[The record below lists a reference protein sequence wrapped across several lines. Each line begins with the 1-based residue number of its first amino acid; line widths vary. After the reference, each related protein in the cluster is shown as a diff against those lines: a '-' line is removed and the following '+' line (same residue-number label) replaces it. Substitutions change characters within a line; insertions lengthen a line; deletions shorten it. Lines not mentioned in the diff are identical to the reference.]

1 MASIGGLDVA
11 YGARLQVVR
20 TNVMCV
26 SVNGTGVSGNGPK
39 HVLNI
44 YKEALKGSAIEP
56 DFLWFYE
63 KDDVDGSGYT
73 QAAADALFDL
83 DNSADGTADVTAL
96 EVDGLL
102 RSITQVPIARNSAFA
117 DTTASNEAY
126 GTPNTAHNT
135 YDINGNLALQAVLN
149 VSAFEM
155 TNTTASVAA
164 GVFDSDGDT
173 DETEGLFPQRVEA
186 KAFKSVYDNALAAN
200 AGAAGGGGALAA
212 GTKYT
217 HLAKGPFT
225 MDLADVLAHIDTGM
239 AATGITAATTSA
251 YTASTTF
258 STIATAYDNTSS
270 MISVTSLAKVV

>member
-20 TNVMCV
+20 TNVMCI
-26 SVNGTGVSGNGPK
+26 SVDSGGVSGNGPK
-39 HVLNI
+39 HVLNT

-63 KDDVDGSGYT
+63 KDDVDGSGFT
-73 QAAADALFDL
+73 EAAADALFDL

-102 RSITQVPIARNSAFA
+102 RTITQVPIARNSAFA
-117 DTTASNEAY
+117 DTTAANGAF
-126 GTPNTAHNT
+126 GTPSTDHNT

-155 TNTTASVAA
+155 TNATASVAA

-173 DETEGLFPQRVEA
+173 DETDGLFPQRVEA
-186 KAFKSVYDNALAAN
+186 KAFKTVYDNALAAN
-200 AGAAGGGGALAA
+200 SGAAGGGGALAA

-225 MDLADVLAHIDTGM
+225 MDLADVLAHLDTGM
-239 AATGITAATTSA
+239 AGTGVTAATTSA

-258 STIATAYDNTSS
+258 ATMATAFDNTSS